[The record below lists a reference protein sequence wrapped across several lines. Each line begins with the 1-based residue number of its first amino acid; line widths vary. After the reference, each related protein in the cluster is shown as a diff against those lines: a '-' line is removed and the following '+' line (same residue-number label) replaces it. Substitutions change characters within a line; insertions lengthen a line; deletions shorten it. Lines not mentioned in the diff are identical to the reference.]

1 MLKFDVLSTYPIVL
15 YRSVLHFSLTCVAMF
30 PYIALQWISCLIGL
44 SWSLPIIFL
53 WVFKV
58 KLYKLTN
65 TPDVLKVLKKLN
77 KYSTI
82 ITDDGTPS
90 GVIFSKQA
98 IGYVQESNSGG
109 QEKSYTLWL
118 IAHDGFLEKVLQST
132 PVKTEDTKS
141 EKPIRLDIYEREGN
155 YYCLYYAKRCLD
167 VTAFVARKQQKMV
180 VSKVREHHENYQHT
194 VVYLYGNPGSGKSM
208 VGFLIAKELSATFC
222 NTFDPTEP
230 GDNLSK
236 LYNRIEP
243 TKEKPLVIVIDEF
256 DILLVNIH
264 TGITPHKCI
273 PIQVRNKVT
282 WNQFLDRI
290 QIGMYPNVIVVLTSN
305 RTPEFIN
312 ELDPSYIRKG
322 RVDLCCEL

>member
-1 MLKFDVLSTYPIVL
+1 
-15 YRSVLHFSLTCVAMF
+15 MF

-44 SWSLPIIFL
+44 SWSLPVIFL

-58 KLYKLTN
+58 KLYKLSN

-82 ITDDGTPS
+82 VTDDGTPS
-90 GVIFSKQA
+90 GVIFSSKA
-98 IGYVQESNSGG
+98 IGYVQEYNSGS

-118 IAHDGFLEKVLQST
+118 IAHEGYLETVLQST
-132 PVKTEDTKS
+132 HVKTTKDITT
-141 EKPIRLDIYEREGN
+141 EKQPIRLDIYEREGN
-155 YYCLYYAKRCLD
+155 YYCLYYAKRSLD
-167 VTAFVARKQQKMV
+167 VSTFVSRQQQKSV
-180 VSKVREHHENYQHT
+180 VAKVRAHHESHQHT
-194 VVYLYGNPGSGKSM
+194 VIYLYGNPGSGKSM

-230 GDNLSK
+230 GDALSK
-236 LYNRIEP
+236 LYNRVEP

-282 WNQFLDRI
+282 WNQLLDRI
-290 QIGMYPNVIVVLTSN
+290 QIGMYPNVIMVLTSN
-305 RTPEFIN
+305 KTPQFIN

-322 RVDLCCEL
+322 RVDMCCEL